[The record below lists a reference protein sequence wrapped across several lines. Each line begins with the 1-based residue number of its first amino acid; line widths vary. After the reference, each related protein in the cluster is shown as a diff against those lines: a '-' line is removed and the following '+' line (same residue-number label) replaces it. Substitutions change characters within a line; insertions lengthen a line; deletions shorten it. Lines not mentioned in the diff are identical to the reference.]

1 MNTQLL
7 YIAAAAGALFFLLRR
22 PAAASSPTFFLPTS
36 TGGVPNDAKD
46 YNPGAMKNGVTT
58 AMSVFQAVI
67 SAGAGVGAGNGKVNG
82 CGPKPKVPS
91 NYLTLPTSHPAR
103 VARQKWEACMGHK
116 YDKYGKKIA

>member
-1 MNTQLL
+1 MNQQLL

-58 AMSVFQAVI
+58 AMSVFQAVL
-67 SAGAGVGAGNGKVNG
+67 SGGAGAGNGNG
-82 CGPKPKVPS
+82 CGPKPKLPHNWS
-91 NYLTLPTSHPAR
+91 TLPINDPKR
-103 VARQKWEACMGHK
+103 VARRNWLKCMES
-116 YDKYGKKIA
+116 GK